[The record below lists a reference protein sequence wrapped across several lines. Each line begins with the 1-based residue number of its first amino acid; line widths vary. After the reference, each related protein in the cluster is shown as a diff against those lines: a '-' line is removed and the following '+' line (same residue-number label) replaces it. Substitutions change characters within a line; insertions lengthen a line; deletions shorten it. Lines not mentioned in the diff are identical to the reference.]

1 MNTPVPELMISLA
14 FWRVLTTELDRRG
27 NGERESGAF
36 LLAPPDVRH
45 VCRAVYYD
53 DLCPRCLDE
62 GFIRFDSAGY
72 VGLSQICQATGLRV
86 VADVHT
92 HPSKWTN
99 QSRADGEHPMMARVA
114 HIGLIVPHFAQRTRT
129 NLNGVGAFAYQGQ
142 GDWTS
147 CKEQIRLVPS

>member
-1 MNTPVPELMISLA
+1 MNIQASELAIDLA
-14 FWRVLTTELDRRG
+14 FWGLLTSELDRRG

-36 LLAPPDVRH
+36 LLAPFDRRH
-45 VCRAVYYD
+45 VCQAAYYD
-53 DLCPRCLDE
+53 DLCPGCLDE

-92 HPSKWTN
+92 HPGEWTD
-99 QSRADGEHPMMARVA
+99 QSRADRAHPMMARTG

-129 NLNGVGAFAYQGQ
+129 NLDGVSAFAYQGE
-142 GDWTS
+142 GKWVS
-147 CKEQIRLVPS
+147 CKEKIRLLAS